1 MKNIKFVAILG
12 ACFIASASPAFAQGQ
27 CAEILRNG
35 TLKYSSFKDN
45 SYYQQIIWSRFI
57 KSTYESSRRNTDAG
71 FTVPVGEIVLGAN
84 YSEAQYNVK
93 KQQLQSEYFNQISS
107 AREIDVAL
115 TSGDEEIIDAWSR
128 CMDRSGG
135 LSLRFEPVT
144 ATDVAMV
151 LEYRN
156 QGTRNRDRLA
166 QNINLPAGVQ
176 VTNGAHC
183 LRRNTWITAGKPCIA
198 TLKFQTAMQ
207 TALIAADAQESA
219 AQAWL
224 PARIQLAREV
234 QPYPFTAAHRLQEY
248 AHKRTASPRA
258 TVELTP
264 EQIKD
269 GWLFDPATA
278 QTNLYVIKVNNQRN
292 RCFDVVQ
299 NADAF
304 RYTYGYT
311 IYGGNRRRNDGDI
324 HCAMNPSI
332 LMRRDVWVAA
342 SPVDT
347 PDGGDGAMEY
357 APSYTRAEQLRSIF
371 ERP

>member
-1 MKNIKFVAILG
+1 
-12 ACFIASASPAFAQGQ
+12 
-27 CAEILRNG
+27 
-35 TLKYSSFKDN
+35 
-45 SYYQQIIWSRFI
+45 
-57 KSTYESSRRNTDAG
+57 
-71 FTVPVGEIVLGAN
+71 
-84 YSEAQYNVK
+84 
-93 KQQLQSEYFNQISS
+93 
-107 AREIDVAL
+107 
-115 TSGDEEIIDAWSR
+115 
-128 CMDRSGG
+128 
-135 LSLRFEPVT
+135 
-144 ATDVAMV
+144 
-151 LEYRN
+151 
-156 QGTRNRDRLA
+156 
-166 QNINLPAGVQ
+166 
-176 VTNGAHC
+176 
-183 LRRNTWITAGKPCIA
+183 
-198 TLKFQTAMQ
+198 
-207 TALIAADAQESA
+207 
-219 AQAWL
+219 
-224 PARIQLAREV
+224 
-234 QPYPFTAAHRLQEY
+234 
-248 AHKRTASPRA
+248 
-258 TVELTP
+258 LTP